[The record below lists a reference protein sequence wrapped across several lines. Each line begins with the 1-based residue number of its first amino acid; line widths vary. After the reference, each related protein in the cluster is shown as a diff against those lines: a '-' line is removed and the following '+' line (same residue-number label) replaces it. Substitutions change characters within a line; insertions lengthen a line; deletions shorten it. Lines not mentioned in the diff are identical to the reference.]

1 MTLPSLLPPLP
12 RPTTTNL
19 WLHLV
24 LPPTPL
30 GDAWCATI
38 CLLALPPM
46 HLLSSPASVGVLRNE
61 CAGLC
66 NPLLE
71 LPALHNS
78 SNCSGP
84 AGTLLRYH
92 ASYPAHKAFE
102 KMWVA

>member
-1 MTLPSLLPPLP
+1 MAAFGAAIKSPWRGIL
-12 RPTTTNL
+12 R
-19 WLHLV
+19 
-24 LPPTPL
+24 
-30 GDAWCATI
+30 
-38 CLLALPPM
+38 LLALPPIDIM
-46 HLLSSPASVGVLRNE
+46 SSPASVGVLRNE

-78 SNCSGP
+78 SNCSGAP
-84 AGTLLRYH
+84 GTLLRYH